1 MIAVAETGLASSTFY
16 KANSLEDAL
25 EALDK
30 RGPNARALA
39 GGTWLMRAGL
49 RNDGSSCDY
58 VSLAGIAEL
67 KQVEMDEHQLRIGS
81 GVTHAVLARALSNCI
96 ECSALAS
103 AAESSANPAIRNV
116 ATLGGNLCATDFSAA
131 DLIPALLAL
140 DAQVRVASLAGNKI
154 LGVEQF
160 LVERRQGS
168 DAHIVEGVL
177 LPIGELRQTRVR
189 SAHVRLPLRKAGDYP
204 VAIVSAAVTT
214 APDGTVT
221 MARVAV
227 GSVELVA
234 RRWYALERWLVGQPL
249 TPDKAQH
256 AAQNMAS
263 QWVGRDTVE
272 ASGWYRVSVLP
283 SLVQRCLTQ
292 LAEFRPVC

>member
-16 KANSLEDAL
+16 QAHSVQDAL

-30 RGPNARALA
+30 RGPNARVLA

-49 RNDGSSCDY
+49 RGDGGQRDY

-67 KQVEMDEHQLRIGS
+67 KQVQMDEHQIRIGS
-81 GVTHAVLARALSNCI
+81 GVTHAELARALSNCI
-96 ECSALAS
+96 ECHALAS
-103 AAESSANPAIRNV
+103 AAGASANPAVRNV

-140 DAQVRVASLAGNKI
+140 NAQVRVVSLAGGEL
-154 LGVEQF
+154 LGIEQF
-160 LVERRQGS
+160 LAERGQSNGS
-168 DAHIVEGVL
+168 HIVESVL
-177 LPIGELRQTRVR
+177 LQIGDLRHTRVR

-204 VAIVSAAVTT
+204 VAIMSAAVAT

-227 GSVELVA
+227 GFRGSSRASLA
-234 RRWYALERWLVGQPL
+234 RARALAGR
-249 TPDKAQH
+249 
-256 AAQNMAS
+256 AS
-263 QWVGRDTVE
+263 TGPRQGR
-272 ASGWYRVSVLP
+272 AGGAGNGLSMGG
-283 SLVQRCLTQ
+283 
-292 LAEFRPVC
+292 A